1 MSKLGSVTRQCRDL
15 INGAINEIG
24 HSKYD
29 AEQRVIAELRT
40 EGVPVTE
47 HAIAQ
52 RTGIYSI
59 ETRKQVLNH
68 WVQCANYAK
77 ENFDIRDIRDIRA
90 DHVGAWLNSKI
101 ESDLTTKTIK
111 NMCGS
116 MEKFGVALRRQHG
129 DPDGRYNFSDSIQ
142 EAREEARAVL
152 RDNPP
157 VNRAFENPAQLAQ
170 NLRVTVHSIGADL
183 MYQGGAR
190 ISEVSELRADRNM
203 LGIDPATGK
212 GRIKLTNTKNGK
224 IREILVPAD
233 LYRAVEREIA
243 EKGVFRFD
251 KDAFRADLRETC
263 YKTGENADNGPH
275 GFRYNYAQNR
285 YQELIRQGYT
295 AQHAKYIVSRELGHG
310 RASITDRYLGRSA

>member
-1 MSKLGSVTRQCRDL
+1 MSKSGSVTRQCRDL

-52 RTGIYSI
+52 RTGVYSI
-59 ETRKQVLNH
+59 ETRKQMLNH
-68 WVQCANYAK
+68 WVQCGNYCK
-77 ENFDIRDIRDIRA
+77 QMFDIRDIRDIRA

-116 MEKFGVALRRQHG
+116 MEKFGVALRREIG
-129 DPDGRYNFSDSIQ
+129 DPDGRYNFSDAIQ

-157 VNRAFENPAQLAQ
+157 VNRAFENPAQVAQ
-170 NLRVTVHSIGADL
+170 NLRVAVHRIGAEL
-183 MYQGGAR
+183 MYRGGAR
-190 ISEVSELRADRNM
+190 ISEVSELKMERNM

-224 IREILVPAD
+224 IREMQVPAD
-233 LYRAVEREIA
+233 LYRAVEREIK
-243 EKGVFRFD
+243 ENGVFKFD
-251 KDAFRADLRETC
+251 KGAFRSDLREAG

-275 GFRYNYAQNR
+275 GLRYNYAQHR
-285 YQELIRQGYT
+285 YEELTRDGYT
-295 AQHAKYIVSRELGHG
+295 IQHAKYIVSRELGHG
-310 RASITDRYLGRSA
+310 RASITDRYLGRFA